1 MNKRLFDI
9 IISVFGIVVLL
20 PIYFILSSIIFI
32 FNGWPIFFIQ
42 TRLGQ
47 NKISFNMIKFRT
59 MKSDISKSSE
69 HDATRLTKIGK
80 ILRRTSLDEL
90 PVLINVLKGDMSLV
104 GPRPLLVKYAS
115 RFSPEQDKRHS
126 VLPGITGL
134 AQVKGRNEISWEK
147 KFEYD
152 IQYLD
157 KRSFI
162 FDLKILIMTI
172 FSVFSMKGTSPSGQ
186 DIMPE
191 FMGSED
197 EHN

>member
-1 MNKRLFDI
+1 MKRIFDI
-9 IISVFGIVVLL
+9 FASLIGLVILS
-20 PIYFILSSIIFI
+20 PFILILSLLILI

-42 TRLGQ
+42 PRLGK
-47 NKISFNMIKFRT
+47 NKIPFQMIKFRT
-59 MKSDISKSSE
+59 MQKGDSLGSAE
-69 HDATRLTKIGK
+69 DAIRQTRIGK

-90 PVLINVLKGDMSLV
+90 PVLINVIKGDMSLV
-104 GPRPLLVKYAS
+104 GPRPLLVKYAN
-115 RFSPEQDKRHS
+115 RFSSAQDKRHS
-126 VLPGITGL
+126 VMPGITGL

-152 IQYLD
+152 IQYLGQQ
-157 KRSFI
+157 SFL

-172 FSVFSMKGTSPSGQ
+172 FSVFFMKGTSPSGQ